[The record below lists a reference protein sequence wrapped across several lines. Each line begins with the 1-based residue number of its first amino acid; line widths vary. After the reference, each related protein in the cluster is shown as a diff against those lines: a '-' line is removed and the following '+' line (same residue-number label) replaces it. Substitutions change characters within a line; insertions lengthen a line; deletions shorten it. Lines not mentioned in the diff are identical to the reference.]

1 MQLCGVQFY
10 FIFIIMSLPVSR
22 GACSQF
28 ISYLVQL
35 VSLLYIYSPSVSSV
49 ISELLNV
56 MVCVLLFVLVFYEM
70 PAHRSLPPPVSQLL
84 HSVTVLDWHVSL
96 SASLSLDL
104 VQVKYLSTVKIT
116 FTQVVL
122 ELVTC
127 NFQCKVSVLLLKMV
141 FRYSLHL

>member
-1 MQLCGVQFY
+1 
-10 FIFIIMSLPVSR
+10 MSLPVSR

-35 VSLLYIYSPSVSSV
+35 VRLLYIYSPSVSSV

-56 MVCVLLFVLVFYEM
+56 MVVCLLVVVVLLFVLVFYEM

-96 SASLSLDL
+96 SVSLSLDL

-127 NFQCKVSVLLLKMV
+127 NFHCKVKSVLLLKYGFQV
-141 FRYSLHL
+141 LFTPLLS